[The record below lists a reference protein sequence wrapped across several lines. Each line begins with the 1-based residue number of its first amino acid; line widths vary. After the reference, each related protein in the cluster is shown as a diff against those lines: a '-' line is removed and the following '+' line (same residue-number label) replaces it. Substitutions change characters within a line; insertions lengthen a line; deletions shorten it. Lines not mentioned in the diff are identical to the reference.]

1 MSLNEHEAIQTAIAV
16 STAMLNNDK
25 PGREM
30 LYADLDTDDLKRVL
44 RWTVRMSLQRHM
56 ALCQITGL
64 DPIEAWQEQ
73 SLAMIAAHAA
83 KTEGG
88 THE

>member
-1 MSLNEHEAIQTAIAV
+1 MALSEKEAIETAIAV

-44 RWTVRMSLQRHM
+44 RWTIRMSLQRHM
-56 ALCQITGL
+56 VLCQLTGN
-64 DPIEAWQEQ
+64 DPMEAWKNE
-73 SLAMIAAHAA
+73 SLAMAAAYEA
-83 KTEGG
+83 KGD